1 MCAQLHSHCGFSA
14 GLWSLSFAFKPPLP
28 SKHGEHFSR
37 QNSKTGNPQK
47 TEKKHRPYCWNKG
60 RKSPVFTSSSRSVT
74 EIWSDLDPN
83 IKVRFSVR
91 GGKVKTV
98 ASAADLHLS
107 TSGTFSSF
115 FSKMFS
121 APRSQTRNVLPRWTL
136 CGSLCHQVQ
145 NTSLTS
151 GFISVCTTSMY
162 DPAAMTRE
170 GRVTPG
176 QVATHSCSHSHLCVA

>member
-1 MCAQLHSHCGFSA
+1 MS
-14 GLWSLSFAFKPPLP
+14 
-28 SKHGEHFSR
+28 SKHGELEIHRKQRRSINLTVGIKAESLQFS
-37 QNSKTGNPQK
+37 T
-47 TEKKHRPYCWNKG
+47 
-60 RKSPVFTSSSRSVT
+60 T
-74 EIWSDLDPN
+74 EICSDLDPN

-98 ASAADLHLS
+98 ASAADLHRS
-107 TSGTFSSF
+107 MSGMFSFF

-121 APRSQTRNVLPRWTL
+121 APRSQTHNVLPRWTL

-151 GFISVCTTSMY
+151 GFISVCTTNMY

-170 GRVTPG
+170 GRVTPRTG
-176 QVATHSCSHSHLCVA
+176 RHSFLFFFFFFK

>member
-1 MCAQLHSHCGFSA
+1 M
-14 GLWSLSFAFKPPLP
+14 
-28 SKHGEHFSR
+28 
-37 QNSKTGNPQK
+37 
-47 TEKKHRPYCWNKG
+47 
-60 RKSPVFTSSSRSVT
+60 T
-74 EIWSDLDPN
+74 EICSDLDPN
-83 IKVRFSVR
+83 IKVRFSVG

-107 TSGTFSSF
+107 MSGTFSSF

-121 APRSQTRNVLPRWTL
+121 APRSQTHNVLPRWTL

-151 GFISVCTTSMY
+151 GFISVCTTNMY

-170 GRVTPG
+170 GRVTPRTG
-176 QVATHSCSHSHLCVA
+176 RHSFLLTLTPMCSLRSAESADPNLGLEYTQ